1 MNNYKSVRTQ
11 TIAGLRAEIA
21 ERIKQASSVKDPDEV
36 GSIPSSNMVE
46 TTCTPY
52 GESKKS
58 EDPKGTF
65 DVTEVTEKGE
75 VSPKKG
81 ENIEEKV
88 VAKGAS
94 LLDKLNQKKVASKE
108 NVAANISIEPDILRK
123 VGMAILNTEEGAKMA
138 EKVLRKEAS
147 AEYAAAAIKQA
158 SVEAEMYEREIMKK
172 QAGLSKILNKVISA
186 PSKGIGKIRSKIRNK
201 LINDDV
207 ARRIEEAKSQGV
219 TEQDWLGTQK
229 EVAAILSGM
238 KQDSSSKLLRFLK
251 KLEDSPK
258 TTAAIAY
265 GVPTAAAGVYGA
277 SKLASVAE
285 QAGAADAQA
294 MAANPELAN
303 PQADPAGDAAAA
315 QGISP
320 EIIMQAIDE
329 LVQAGQIAP
338 EVAQQLTQLFAS
350 GGNVP
355 LDMETLATQLEQAI
369 QQGLISEDQAMAL
382 AQSIAGA
389 PAAAPMPPA
398 GPEAQAG
405 APVPPPPAA
414 PTEQDAAMG
423 EAKTASEALKYV
435 AQITQNIKTASVVAG
450 EIAPEDEEATVA
462 DVVEVVNGLVE
473 AGEIAPE
480 EGQELLEELAGA
492 VAAEEDIDPEEAMV
506 EEVAGEEEIDP
517 EEALADVTPEDVV
530 ESLVELVEAGEI
542 TPEEALKIT
551 TQLDAMLE
559 GEGLDEGA
567 VEELKELA
575 DEEGSEGDELAVA
588 KEDAPEG
595 VKDVELEEGDQKPAE
610 EETSEP
616 SEEELDAVIAKAA
629 SARKRQ

>member
-58 EDPKGTF
+58 EEPKGTF
-65 DVTEVTEKGE
+65 DVTDVTEKGE

-81 ENIEEKV
+81 EDIEEKV
-88 VAKGAS
+88 VAKGAN

-158 SVEAEMYEREIMKK
+158 SVEAEMYEREMKK
-172 QAGLSKILNKVISA
+172 QAGV
-186 PSKGIGKIRSKIRNK
+186 G
-201 LINDDV
+201 D
-207 ARRIEEAKSQGV
+207 
-219 TEQDWLGTQK
+219 
-229 EVAAILSGM
+229 AIKAL
-238 KQDSSSKLLRFLK
+238 LK
-251 KLEDSPK
+251 KIWNAPTKGLEKAMETQGYKNLVRESKNGKSRAIEGVRGAIADLAEAAVENPNI
-258 TTAAIAY
+258 TNAIAY
-265 GVPTAAAGVYGA
+265 GVPTAAAGIYGA

-435 AQITQNIKTASVVAG
+435 AQITQNIKTASVMAG
-450 EIAPEDEEATVA
+450 EIAPEDEEANVA

-492 VAAEEDIDPEEAMV
+492 VAEEEAIDPEAAMA
-506 EEVAGEEEIDP
+506 EEVAGEEEINP

-542 TPEEALKIT
+542 TPEEALEIP

-559 GEGLDEGA
+559 GEGLEEGA
-567 VEELKELA
+567 VEELEELA
-575 DEEGSEGDELAVA
+575 DEEGSKGDELAVS

-595 VKDVELEEGDQKPAE
+595 VEDVELEEGDQEPAK

-616 SEEELDAVIAKAA
+616 SEEELDEVIAKAA

>member
-46 TTCTPY
+46 TTCTPC

-88 VAKGAS
+88 VAKGAN

-158 SVEAEMYEREIMKK
+158 SVEAEMYEREMMKK
-172 QAGLSKILNKVISA
+172 RAGATDVIKA
-186 PSKGIGKIRSKIRNK
+186 
-201 LINDDV
+201 L
-207 ARRIEEAKSQGV
+207 
-219 TEQDWLGTQK
+219 
-229 EVAAILSGM
+229 
-238 KQDSSSKLLRFLK
+238 LK
-251 KLEDSPK
+251 KIWNAPTKGLEKAMETQGYKNLVKETKSGKSRAAEGVRGAIADLAEAAVENP
-258 TTAAIAY
+258 TVTNAIAY
-265 GVPTAAAGVYGA
+265 GVPTAAAGIYGA

-294 MAANPELAN
+294 MAANPEIAN
-303 PQADPAGDAAAA
+303 PQADPAGDAVAA

-369 QQGLISEDQAMAL
+369 QQGLLSEDQAMAL

-389 PAAAPMPPA
+389 PAEAPMPPA

-435 AQITQNIKTASVVAG
+435 AQITQNIKTASVMAG
-450 EIAPEDEEATVA
+450 EIAPEDEEANVA

-492 VAAEEDIDPEEAMV
+492 VAAEEGIDPEAAMA
-506 EEVAGEEEIDP
+506 EEVAGEEEINP

-530 ESLVELVEAGEI
+530 ESLVELVEANEI
-542 TPEEALKIT
+542 TPEEALEIT

-567 VEELKELA
+567 VEELEELA
-575 DEEGSEGDELAVA
+575 DEEGSEGDELAVSE
-588 KEDAPEG
+588 EDAPEG
-595 VKDVELEEGDQKPAE
+595 VEDVKLEEGDQEPAE

-616 SEEELDAVIAKAA
+616 SEEELDEVIAKAA